1 MTKKEFREAMK
12 RGLGR
17 CVQELDYAENP
28 EKYREIVLWGCMH
41 DLSFDT
47 QCEGTRA
54 WYLREL
60 IRRFHDEKPFV
71 DAVIRKLSGYRSNG
85 GWEFSQYCEL
95 LALFAQEGNRQA
107 NAALW
112 EKYEELYKILKKK
125 KRRKNGTFP
134 ERDDFEAL
142 CIELVDA
149 AEHPLDSYMKI
160 AEDIGAL
167 LSENSLPDAVSFS
180 WLFTHCEQ
188 TYGKTRVH
196 KTLAGK
202 AKHSPAVDRYFHEMS
217 AWNDNILETTYRHPL
232 PQTTEEMLKAF
243 DEEQKREQ
251 EYGSPVR
258 IWGLRIRAWIKRT
271 GNTEILSILAQ
282 RYLSEQDSLKRAGL
296 LRIFG
301 KGCPFPLP
309 PDDLIRD
316 VESKEE
322 ALKEAA
328 FYALGYVRHEKVR
341 QFALELA
348 ERGGSAPE
356 AVILLA
362 NHYQKEDRELFVRL
376 VKSIPVAYDDKTG
389 WHGAYSAVLDL
400 LRTKGVRST
409 PKELLPYLYEHTL
422 CSFCR
427 EYIVREMG
435 RRHMITETFLQECL
449 YDSNCEVRKY
459 AEKRIKN

>member
-17 CVQELDYAENP
+17 CVQELDHAENP

-71 DAVIRKLSGYRSNG
+71 DAVIRKLSG
-85 GWEFSQYCEL
+85 
-95 LALFAQEGNRQA
+95 
-107 NAALW
+107 
-112 EKYEELYKILKKK
+112 YKILKKK

-232 PQTTEEMLKAF
+232 PQTRNAE
-243 DEEQKREQ
+243 
-251 EYGSPVR
+251 
-258 IWGLRIRAWIKRT
+258 
-271 GNTEILSILAQ
+271 SI
-282 RYLSEQDSLKRAGL
+282 
-296 LRIFG
+296 
-301 KGCPFPLP
+301 
-309 PDDLIRD
+309 
-316 VESKEE
+316 
-322 ALKEAA
+322 
-328 FYALGYVRHEKVR
+328 
-341 QFALELA
+341 
-348 ERGGSAPE
+348 
-356 AVILLA
+356 
-362 NHYQKEDRELFVRL
+362 
-376 VKSIPVAYDDKTG
+376 
-389 WHGAYSAVLDL
+389 
-400 LRTKGVRST
+400 
-409 PKELLPYLYEHTL
+409 
-422 CSFCR
+422 
-427 EYIVREMG
+427 
-435 RRHMITETFLQECL
+435 
-449 YDSNCEVRKY
+449 
-459 AEKRIKN
+459 